1 MPDTISTFDA
11 DNIEIDSEFDFQSLL
26 LAALPSMRQQAL
38 AQTRKSADADDLVQ
52 ATVVNAL
59 AGRGSFTPGTNL
71 RAWLSSIMRNRFLSD
86 IRRRRD
92 TSSID
97 DVAEASLSMAAA
109 QEDSLALGELRRHLA
124 RLPADHRLV
133 LMMVTVQGMSYEEV
147 SEQLGVAVGTL
158 KCRVFRARKM
168 LKTWLLGEE
177 KPVQTRVADRQA
189 LEIPEKRRAV
199 RTGQATNLRHL
210 GLS

>member
-1 MPDTISTFDA
+1 MPDVSTPLHA
-11 DNIEIDSEFDFQSLL
+11 DTMQAAQQADFQSLL

-38 AQTRKSADADDLVQ
+38 ALTRKSGDADDLVQ

-97 DVAEASLSMAAA
+97 DVAESSLSMAAS
-109 QEDSLALGELRRHLA
+109 QEDSLALGELRRHLV

-133 LMMVTVQGMSYEEV
+133 LMMVTVQGMSYVEV

-168 LKTWLLGEE
+168 LRGWLLGDE
-177 KPVQTRVADRQA
+177 KAPVA
-189 LEIPEKRRAV
+189 LGNAANQHAALPVKRRAAGV
-199 RTGQATNLRHL
+199 DDRTGL
-210 GLS
+210 GSS